1 MLSPQWYPKQKRIPD
16 PEPEGLINIPL
27 TRIQVLQYL
36 ESQNIV
42 LQPQNN
48 CSRPQN
54 KKIIRHS
61 IVSSVTAK

>member
-16 PEPEGLINIPL
+16 PEPL

-61 IVSSVTAK
+61 IVSSVIVK